1 MMPHR
6 CRRIAILCVYLA
18 GVSLAEAPFCGA
30 RSSAEKAYNTLCRL
44 IVSSHSTVTVPDQE
58 RHFEGYTKDM
68 SLFFYRTNY
77 VDSHPLFGSG
87 TWSLW

>member
-1 MMPHR
+1 MMRHR

-30 RSSAEKAYNTLCRL
+30 TSSAEKAYNVLCRL
-44 IVSSHSTVTVPDQE
+44 FRLIVTAVPDQE
-58 RHFEGYTKDM
+58 RYFLGHSKDM
-68 SLFFYRTNY
+68 SLFSYKTNY